1 MAACRKTGEKIVSLV
16 NPVGAENKQGGQMQ
30 LDVTK
35 VMAKATETMTDGAFQ
50 QAGSALNDAIN
61 IVREE
66 VQRKT
71 SSEIQNIIGKLRS
84 GYEISGE
91 EITLV
96 KTWII
101 GDAIG
106 YTTKE
111 NNLQDWISEYER
123 LQESLKGYENRFC
136 SSEELLMLHG
146 MLEDASRISYDIAN
160 FLEKQD
166 RINKFESAVSDGL
179 DKGERDLLVNLLTV
193 RLQSFDY

>member
-1 MAACRKTGEKIVSLV
+1 
-16 NPVGAENKQGGQMQ
+16 MQ

-35 VMAKATETMTDGAFQ
+35 AMAKATETMTDGAFQ

-61 IVREE
+61 RVREE

-84 GYEISGE
+84 GYEISSE

-101 GDAIG
+101 GDAVG
-106 YTTKE
+106 YTTTE

-123 LQESLKGYENRFC
+123 LRESLKGYENKFC
-136 SSEELLMLHG
+136 SSEELLKLHG

-160 FLEKQD
+160 FLEKKD
-166 RINKFESAVSDGL
+166 RINKFESAVSDGM
-179 DKGERDLLVNLLTV
+179 DKAERDLLVNLLTV
-193 RLQSFDY
+193 KLQSFDY